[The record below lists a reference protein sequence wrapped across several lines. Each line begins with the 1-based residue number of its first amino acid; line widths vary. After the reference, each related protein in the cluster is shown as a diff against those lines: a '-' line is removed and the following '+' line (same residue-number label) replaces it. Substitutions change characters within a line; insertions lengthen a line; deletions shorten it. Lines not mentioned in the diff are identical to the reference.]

1 MANLIYNSY
10 RQEELNNTVAL
21 VTDTI
26 KVMLVTSTYTPLA
39 THSKRNQV
47 TNEVVGAGYTSGG
60 ITLGTKSIT
69 VVGGQARFIAA
80 NVTWSTATITARGAV
95 IYKDTGDPANDNL
108 VGYVDFVTD
117 QSSTNGDFT
126 INWSANGVLTLS

>member
-1 MANLIYNSY
+1 MANIVYNTY

-26 KVMLVTSTYTPLA
+26 KVMLVTSAYTPLA
-39 THSKRNQV
+39 THEKRSSV
-47 TNEVVGAGYTSGG
+47 SNEVTGDGYTAGG

-69 VVGGQARFIAA
+69 LVGGQSRFIAA

-95 IYKDTGDPANDNL
+95 IYKDTGNPANDNL

-126 INWSANGVLTLS
+126 INWSASGVLTLS